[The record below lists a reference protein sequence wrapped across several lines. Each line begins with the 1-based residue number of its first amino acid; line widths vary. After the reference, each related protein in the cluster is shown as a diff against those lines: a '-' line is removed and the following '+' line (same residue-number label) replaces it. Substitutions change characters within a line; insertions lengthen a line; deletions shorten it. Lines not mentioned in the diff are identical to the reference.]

1 MASIEKERMRRRK
14 KEMKEVVATLEE
26 EREEAEFDIRKSFV
40 RIKEKVDYKRGFQA
54 QMNKRGEGVIDFNV
68 L

>member
-1 MASIEKERMRRRK
+1 
-14 KEMKEVVATLEE
+14 MKEVVATLEE
-26 EREEAEFDIRKSFV
+26 EREEVEFDIRKSFV